1 VVVLHVA
8 NDLNAWEFYSEDLA
22 FLEMTSK
29 PWPIDRIL
37 AETSLD
43 LTRFLESHLQNLKKV
58 PALTK
63 RVILGSVAQQIVAV
77 AEDEKADLIV
87 MSPRRHRAFRHFFNG
102 GITERVTRRSPCP
115 CCRLRRRSRQ
125 ALARQ
130 VKPIIVR
137 LAASK
142 GRRLLE
148 AFEECI
154 PHENVPEHKCA
165 NPPPFAKETSAQA
178 SATRGSPNRAQPFQ
192 PTQRHQLV

>member
-1 VVVLHVA
+1 MKRLSKILVPTDMTENSLRALHYGGWLAAEDQAAVVVLHVA
-8 NDLNAWEFYSEDLA
+8 NDLNAREFYSEDLA

-58 PALTK
+58 PTLTK

-87 MSPRRHRAFRHFFNG
+87 MSPRRHRAFRHFLNG

-115 CCRLRRRSRQ
+115 VLSITAPKPSSPWRGKLNPLLFGWPRQ
-125 ALARQ
+125 RVAG
-130 VKPIIVR
+130 V
-137 LAASK
+137 
-142 GRRLLE
+142 
-148 AFEECI
+148 
-154 PHENVPEHKCA
+154 
-165 NPPPFAKETSAQA
+165 
-178 SATRGSPNRAQPFQ
+178 
-192 PTQRHQLV
+192 